1 MSVKRL
7 DRSALRMHSQAA
19 LASIPAWVAFP
30 VRQTYGKCGSGR
42 IMETDLLSRLGDH
55 AWETL
60 SRTISMECRRPIEA
74 TKEEQVIPVM
84 LFHEDGGGAL
94 GRVHTHPPPQEIE
107 PPSTEEDP
115 V

>member
-1 MSVKRL
+1 
-7 DRSALRMHSQAA
+7 MHSQAA

-30 VRQTYGKCGSGR
+30 PFAKPTASAAAGR